1 MLRRSA
7 GPLPPPLGGRGAG
20 GRGPAQGG
28 GPCLARPVPLLRR
41 AAAAGR
47 DAANHGPRPG
57 PCCCCAG
64 QQLRAAPPRAAATA
78 LPLPLVTLARWLLLP
93 CGAGYAYNMDYASAA
108 QPHGNCLQLRIIEQC
123 YTQN

>member
-47 DAANHGPRPG
+47 DAANHGPKARPVLL
-57 PCCCCAG
+57 
-64 QQLRAAPPRAAATA
+64 LRRAAAAGRSAEGRSSSFAAATRNPC
-78 LPLPLVTLARWLLLP
+78 PLAAATLRGRL
-93 CGAGYAYNMDYASAA
+93 CV
-108 QPHGNCLQLRIIEQC
+108 
-123 YTQN
+123 

>member
-1 MLRRSA
+1 M
-7 GPLPPPLGGRGAG
+7 PPPLGGRGAG

-47 DAANHGPRPG
+47 RCRPPRP
-57 PCCCCAG
+57 PARPVLL
-64 QQLRAAPPRAAATA
+64 QQRAAAAGRSAGGRAAA
-78 LPLPLVTLARWLLLP
+78 LPLPLVTLAHQLPLP